1 MEIDTKARHN
11 HRSFCRSLSRR
22 TTEMRVLAWLCIF
35 IPSKCHMAS
44 HKEVREVHMVGSE
57 EVVKGVQGR

>member
-1 MEIDTKARHN
+1 
-11 HRSFCRSLSRR
+11 
-22 TTEMRVLAWLCIF
+22 MRALAWLCIF